1 MATTEKVKRSLIAHF
16 LDTSDKMG
24 EYSGAKWARVG
35 KNVTSA
41 AIDFGAQTE
50 TEQDIISSSATT
62 ELTGYQPNMSVSQQC
77 TKGDRIHV
85 HHQEAPRTRNS
96 GRCARMDA
104 ECRPV
109 GRYRRWR

>member
-16 LDTSDKMG
+16 LDTSDKMA
-24 EYSGAKWARVG
+24 EYSAAKWARVG

-77 TKGDRIHV
+77 TKGDPVYTFITKKR
-85 HHQEAPRTRNS
+85 R
-96 GRCARMDA
+96 ARMDA